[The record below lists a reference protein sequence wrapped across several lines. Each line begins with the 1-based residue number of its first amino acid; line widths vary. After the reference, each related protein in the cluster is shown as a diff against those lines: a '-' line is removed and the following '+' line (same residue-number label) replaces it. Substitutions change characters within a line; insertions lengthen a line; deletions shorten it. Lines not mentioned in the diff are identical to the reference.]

1 MFNYN
6 ELSKG
11 QKAGLIIGGIE
22 CIVGFGVAIYAHVQC
37 KKMLKELEQES
48 DNVTDTTN
56 YVDELLNN
64 DEE

>member
-6 ELSKG
+6 ELSKWE
-11 QKAGLIIGGIE
+11 KAGLIIGGIE
-22 CIVGFGVAIYAHVQC
+22 CIVGFGVAIYANAQC

-48 DNVTDTTN
+48 NNVTDTMA

-64 DEE
+64 DKE